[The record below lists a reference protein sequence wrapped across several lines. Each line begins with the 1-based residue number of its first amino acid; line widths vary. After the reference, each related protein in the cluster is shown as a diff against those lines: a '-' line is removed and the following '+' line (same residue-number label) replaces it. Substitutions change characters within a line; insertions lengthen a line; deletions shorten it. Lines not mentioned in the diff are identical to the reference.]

1 MEEKNYTG
9 LIPANETGAVIDSV
23 ASEDFKDDAEAKA
36 FFQIVKERLLDVNH
50 WHDVAGAASAD
61 FQLIDTNGNEVNRKV
76 EIGDFFKIDIPG
88 PGSSAGDGY
97 DWVKVEDLK
106 EVSQANVDSLGLRV
120 RPSTN
125 PLSKDES
132 IAHFYSEDST
142 STFIV
147 TRENNKITAT
157 IYDRNTKPNTDSE
170 TIMDKV
176 RHVAAGIGAIMGGS
190 KLQWKGLAKG
200 LVSSDT

>member
-9 LIPANETGAVIDSV
+9 LIPENNTGVIIDSAAAEAF
-23 ASEDFKDDAEAKA
+23 ASAEEAKA
-36 FFQIVKERLLDVNH
+36 FFSIVKDRLLH
-50 WHDVAGAASAD
+50 PQKWHEVAGAGSAE
-61 FQLIDTNGNEVNRKV
+61 FQLIDPGGQAVTRTAAV
-76 EIGDFFKIDIPG
+76 GDYFKIDIPG

-97 DWVKVEDLK
+97 DWVRVEDVK
-106 EVSQANVDSLGLRV
+106 EVSQPDVESVGLRV

-125 PLSKDES
+125 PFNKDES
-132 IAHFYSEDST
+132 IAHFYSEEST

-147 TRENNKITAT
+147 TREGNKITAT
-157 IYDRNTKPNTDSE
+157 IYDRNTKPNINAG

-176 RHVAAGIGAIMGGS
+176 RDVAAGIGAIIGGS

-200 LVSSDT
+200 LVKR